1 MELVCLCPL
10 RASTFAW
17 QAHSGT
23 HALTVIVKATFVV
36 EPGACSLAPAQEP
49 VHEEDGHW
57 NDDLARSVVTPSDKV
72 PYKPRAD
79 VMLVGHA
86 YTPGKQ
92 PARSVITRLV
102 VGELDKSIEVWC
114 DRGFRVQ
121 DGQLLEGPRF
131 TKMPLRWERAAG
143 GPETNNPAGLR
154 FDAAPDAYGMVPLP
168 NLQPPGMFVSK
179 RSDTFAPV
187 CYGPVGGEWP
197 ARKQR
202 LGRLAGTFSQTG
214 WAERPLPEKLDPQY
228 FQAAPPDQQVAEIRP
243 NERIVLE
250 GLHPEHARVVTSL
263 PGVRPSVVVDRATGE
278 REDVKLIA
286 DTLWID
292 TDRGVCCV
300 VWRGT
305 IGLRSAD
312 EAGRIVVRMEG
323 TGAQANAAAA
333 VEELAEDLLETIPPI
348 ALAAG
353 DEDEGE
359 DLAAMTLVPAFGAK
373 AAGPVMPFMGGGRP
387 SEPGGA
393 SSSRVTGAGLPF
405 GQQPGL
411 AALRAVDVA
420 AVPVNPE
427 GTLFAPMAR
436 KASTPGIPAIAPPPS
451 QPVPPPV
458 PLAPP
463 VAAVAPPPMVTRA
476 PSVEPIAPVSASAWA
491 ASSKEATPAPTMGQM
506 MAQAQSEKP
515 TERERG
521 PALAVAPVKEEP
533 EATPVVDE
541 AAAKRGWKPVVVKSG
556 DGSKGPPL
564 SPNPILGGA
573 VAASDAAA
581 AAGRSKEGSEKKG
594 YAPVA
599 YVSPPKA
606 VIELLWY
613 DPAAMP
619 RIRKQPGWKEILGQI
634 KGKAFE
640 DELSGDS
647 PPEKR
652 QEARDRRDVAGLLA
666 RGDAVDMA
674 GIQAALANAVT
685 EDGTFVPPLVLVA
698 GELEFPFDELE
709 TLKATMAALAPLAS
723 GDKALKEQIDTTEE
737 LLKTPWLKGASGI
750 AEGLTAKLKEVFG
763 RGNRVLPP
771 RYLEGHTERMLL
783 EQRAYQKRTVLGK
796 TCIRSL
802 LQMPGGG
809 RVGCRCICRRRWGR
823 SCQRFSGL
831 RCGWWGR

>member
-36 EPGACSLAPAQEP
+36 EPGACSLAPAQEQ

-57 NDDLARSVVTPSDKV
+57 NDDPARSVVTPSDKV

-92 PARSVITRLV
+92 PARSVMTRLV

-154 FDAAPDAYGMVPLP
+154 FDAAPDAYGMVSIP

-202 LGRLAGTFSQTG
+202 LGRLAGTFSQAG
-214 WAERPLPEKLDPQY
+214 WAERPLPEKLDPGY

-250 GLHPEHARVVTSL
+250 GLHPEHARVVTNL

-312 EAGRIVVRMEG
+312 EAGRIAVRMEG
-323 TGAQANAAAA
+323 AGTQANAAAA
-333 VEELAEDLLETIPPI
+333 VEELAEDLLETIPPT
-348 ALAAG
+348 ALTAADG
-353 DEDEGE
+353 DEGE

-373 AAGPVMPFMGGGRP
+373 AAGPVMPFMGGERQ
-387 SEPGGA
+387 
-393 SSSRVTGAGLPF
+393 RVTGAPAPKPGDAALPF
-405 GQQPGL
+405 GQPTGL
-411 AALRAVDVA
+411 AGLRAVDVA
-420 AVPVNPE
+420 AVPVAGDQTMLP
-427 GTLFAPMAR
+427 PMGR
-436 KASTPGIPAIAPPPS
+436 KAATPAPSATPIAPPAY
-451 QPVPPPV
+451 VPPP
-458 PLAPP
+458 PP
-463 VAAVAPPPMVTRA
+463 VAAPRATAESVWASGGPSTAA
-476 PSVEPIAPVSASAWA
+476 PS
-491 ASSKEATPAPTMGQM
+491 
-506 MAQAQSEKP
+506 
-515 TERERG
+515 RETIG
-521 PALAVAPVKEEP
+521 S
-533 EATPVVDE
+533 
-541 AAAKRGWKPVVVKSG
+541 AAAT
-556 DGSKGPPL
+556 
-564 SPNPILGGA
+564 
-573 VAASDAAA
+573 AAA
-581 AAGRSKEGSEKKG
+581 AAAAIATPSVDRASQEGAMAASNAAAG
-594 YAPVA
+594 ATPWSV
-599 YVSPPKA
+599 PKRDLRPA
-606 VIELLWY
+606 TTENEALGVEPAREMLQLLWY
-613 DPAAMP
+613 DPESIARMRRVPAWKKVFEELERSP
-619 RIRKQPGWKEILGQI
+619 RSREIEIVDGAREPWEI
-634 KGKAFE
+634 E
-640 DELSGDS
+640 D
-647 PPEKR
+647 R
-652 QEARDRRDVAGLLA
+652 QEVFQVLA
-666 RGDAVDMA
+666 KAPRTDGKGVDE
-674 GIQAALANAVT
+674 ALEGAIG
-685 EDGTFVPPLVLVA
+685 EDGKFVPPMVLLA
-698 GELEFPFDELE
+698 GEIEMPFDELE
-709 TLKATMAALAPLAS
+709 ALKAAMSTAAPLVTAADE
-723 GDKALKEQIDTTEE
+723 GLKAAVGVAKDFVQMPGLSAA
-737 LLKTPWLKGASGI
+737 PAVC
-750 AEGLTAKLKEVFG
+750 EGLTTRIRDAFSREKKGLPADYLEQQMERVLLGGRHYQKREVFG
-763 RGNRVLPP
+763 GRFLRCLIWLPGEKGAIVG
-771 RYLEGHTERMLL
+771 YLPEE
-783 EQRAYQKRTVLGK
+783 VGK
-796 TCIRSL
+796 KVPMWRRWR
-802 LQMPGGG
+802 G
-809 RVGCRCICRRRWGR
+809 RVVGEVWPAQDQYEAGPVTVRGMALARGTIRPKTR
-823 SCQRFSGL
+823 
-831 RCGWWGR
+831 